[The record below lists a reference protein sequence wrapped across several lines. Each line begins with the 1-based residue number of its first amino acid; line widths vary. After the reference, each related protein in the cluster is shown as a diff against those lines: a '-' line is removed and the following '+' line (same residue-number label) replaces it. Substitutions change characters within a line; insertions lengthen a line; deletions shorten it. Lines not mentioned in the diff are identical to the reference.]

1 MIVQTSP
8 SPIVSYPGYRSAAR
22 TAAARSHD
30 DAEAWLVIKQLKSG
44 WYTAISASL
53 LADPHVAAG
62 VPYST
67 IARFERGKKV
77 QG

>member
-8 SPIVSYPGYRSAAR
+8 SPIISYPSYRSAAR
-22 TAAARSHD
+22 TATARSYGD
-30 DAEAWLVIKQLKSG
+30 GEAWVVIKQLKSG
-44 WYTAISASL
+44 WYTAISAAL

-62 VPYST
+62 VPYTT

-77 QG
+77 TA